1 MLASQLMHR
10 RGMLHGQG
18 VIFAYSGYVTEP
30 VLSGVGEALKQKL
43 AIDDADTKTLR
54 SVFAV
59 FVEQMQNIIR
69 YSAEK
74 VQASLPP
81 AADANALKELRYGIL
96 TIGREERD
104 YVVCAGN
111 LVERAD
117 VERLRAK
124 LSRIRDMNKD
134 ELKALYKEQ
143 LRAEPEVG
151 SKGAGL
157 GFMEIARRASK
168 PIEFDFTDVDANHAF
183 FALKATI

>member
-1 MLASQLMHR
+1 MLAGQLLDMR
-10 RGMLHGQG
+10 AMLHKHG

-43 AIDDADTKTLR
+43 TIDDADTKTLR

-74 VQASLPP
+74 EQSTPP
-81 AADANALKELRYGIL
+81 AAASPLMEIRYGIL
-96 TIGREERD
+96 TIGKEGND

-111 LVERAD
+111 LVVLSD
-117 VERLRAK
+117 VERLNAK
-124 LSRIRDMNKD
+124 LSRIRDLSKD

-143 LRAEPEVG
+143 LRAEPEQG

-157 GFMEIARRASK
+157 GFTEIARRASK
-168 PIEFDFTDVDANHAF
+168 PLEFDFTNIDHDHAF